1 MLSVPM
7 KIKKRCITIA
17 YTSLLVLSASATNYA
32 HAVNRYD
39 GSKDKEILG
48 QDMDLDGVR
57 DDIQSYLN
65 DRYGGQLII
74 KRLLTRYSIA
84 IDNFMLG
91 SAPIASAE
99 ELDAAKN
106 CAISFGYSG
115 EEFIRMSS
123 IIYQRQVNTPVRKLA
138 MGKSERFVVLNG
150 YKNQRNKPYNA
161 YCKNTENHIISK

>member
-1 MLSVPM
+1 MV
-7 KIKKRCITIA
+7 IKKRCIAIA
-17 YTSLLVLSASATNYA
+17 YTSLLMMSANATNYA
-32 HAVNRYD
+32 HAVHLYD
-39 GSKDKEILG
+39 GSQDKEILG

-57 DDIQSYLN
+57 DDIQSYLDN
-65 DRYGGQLII
+65 RYGGQLII

-123 IIYQRQVNTPVRKLA
+123 TIYQRQVNTPVRKLA
-138 MGKSERFVVLNG
+138 MGKSERFVVRNG
-150 YKNQRNKPYNA
+150 YKNQRNKPYKA
-161 YCKNTENHIISK
+161 YCLNNENHIFSK